1 MWQSFVLKFGSFS
14 SVQEPTRMLPVSS
27 GVMQRVPGA
36 PFGFV
41 SSLMESTVAQEHV
54 LRSAVDHERETF
66 LFPPPS
72 GSKRLQYFVKMDEG
86 IASGTIFSN
95 TFVVLERSFSLVLLR
110 CSSTF
115 STFYLRVR
123 AMIPA

>member
-1 MWQSFVLKFGSFS
+1 MKDVAIHIMKFGSRS
-14 SVQEPTRMLPVSS
+14 SVQEPTRVLPVSS

-72 GSKRLQYFVKMDEG
+72 GSKRLQYFVK
-86 IASGTIFSN
+86 SN
-95 TFVVLERSFSLVLLR
+95 TIATKLFEERHCHHHCVL
-110 CSSTF
+110 
-115 STFYLRVR
+115 
-123 AMIPA
+123 